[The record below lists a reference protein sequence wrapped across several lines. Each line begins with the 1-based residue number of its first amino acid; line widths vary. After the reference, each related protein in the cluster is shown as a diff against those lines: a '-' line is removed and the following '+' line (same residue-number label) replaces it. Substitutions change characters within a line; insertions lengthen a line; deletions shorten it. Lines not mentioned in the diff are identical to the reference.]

1 MHYFVL
7 TGSLCLIIA
16 LIQAWLLVAVFSSET
31 SPVSRIIPGRQDLL
45 KSHIDY
51 LMMAQFL
58 FIFFMLYRALA
69 LRRRCGSSPAC
80 ASDRSSIHSLFSCA
94 RETHYLRNA
103 PMAFVGMITVS
114 GLHPDDRRLRRLG
127 SHVCARGAERP
138 NPACRR

>member
-1 MHYFVL
+1 VQSYYFVL

-58 FIFFMLYRALA
+58 FIFFMLYRVLSLTPPLWVVA
-69 LRRRCGSSPAC
+69 CVCIGSFFNPFAFFVR
-80 ASDRSSIHSLFSCA
+80 AVKPD
-94 RETHYLRNA
+94 YLRNA

-114 GLHPDDRRLRRLG
+114 CILTIVGYGASALMF
-127 SHVCARGAERP
+127 ARAVLSD
-138 NPACRR
+138 

>member
-1 MHYFVL
+1 MQSYYFVL

-58 FIFFMLYRALA
+58 FIFFMLYRVLSLTPPLWVVA
-69 LRRRCGSSPAC
+69 CVCIGSFFNPFAFFVR
-80 ASDRSSIHSLFSCA
+80 AVKPD
-94 RETHYLRNA
+94 YLRNA
-103 PMAFVGMITVS
+103 PMAFVGMITVGCILTIVGYGAS
-114 GLHPDDRRLRRLG
+114 ALMF
-127 SHVCARGAERP
+127 ARAVLSD
-138 NPACRR
+138 

>member
-1 MHYFVL
+1 VQSYYFVL

-58 FIFFMLYRALA
+58 FIFFMLYRVLSLTPPLWVVA
-69 LRRRCGSSPAC
+69 CVCIGSFFNPFAFFVR
-80 ASDRSSIHSLFSCA
+80 AVKPD
-94 RETHYLRNA
+94 YLRNA
-103 PMAFVGMITVS
+103 PMAFVGMITVGCILTIVGYGAS
-114 GLHPDDRRLRRLG
+114 ALMF
-127 SHVCARGAERP
+127 ARAVLSD
-138 NPACRR
+138 